1 MSTDVEQ
8 LQYPTTSLTEQL
20 SCPVCTNILQ
30 RPVELSCGVII
41 CSTCCSKWVTV
52 CMAQRL
58 QISCPCCHSHL
69 LDRQS
74 IRPPPPLV
82 LSLLAGVLVYCG
94 KGCGKLVRYDSYDKH
109 VAGNCQ
115 GHYHHQ
121 VDSPSKMTLRD
132 VLARPVPTRGQ
143 VSIHQVIKLTL
154 VNNACTLNRFAYLVY
169 TFPWASLIV
178 SGICWKP
185 PASSWMSRW
194 QKPTLVVALVV
205 VVPSNCTQL
214 LSNSTHPSSLRWRLR
229 RNR

>member
-8 LQYPTTSLTEQL
+8 LQCPTTSLTEQL
-20 SCPVCTNILQ
+20 SCPVCTSVLQ

-41 CSTCCSKWVTV
+41 CSTCCSKWVAV

-58 QISCPCCHSHL
+58 QISCPCCYSHL

-94 KGCGKLVRYDSYDKH
+94 KGCGKLVRHDSYDKH

-121 VDSPSKMTLRD
+121 VDSPSKMTLQD
-132 VLARPVPTRGQ
+132 VLARPVTVPATPAEIRVAGHLMRRMLDSDPNEQVVRVPTRGQ
-143 VSIHQVIKLTL
+143 VSIDAL
-154 VNNACTLNRFAYLVY
+154 YL
-169 TFPWASLIV
+169 
-178 SGICWKP
+178 
-185 PASSWMSRW
+185 SR
-194 QKPTLVVALVV
+194 
-205 VVPSNCTQL
+205 
-214 LSNSTHPSSLRWRLR
+214 
-229 RNR
+229 

>member
-1 MSTDVEQ
+1 MSTHVEQ

-41 CSTCCSKWVTV
+41 CSTCCSKWVAV

-74 IRPPPPLV
+74 IHPPPPLV

-132 VLARPVPTRGQ
+132 VLARPVTVPATPAEIRVAGHLMRRMLDSDPNEQVVRIPTRGQ
-143 VSIHQVIKLTL
+143 VSIDAL
-154 VNNACTLNRFAYLVY
+154 YL
-169 TFPWASLIV
+169 
-178 SGICWKP
+178 
-185 PASSWMSRW
+185 SR
-194 QKPTLVVALVV
+194 
-205 VVPSNCTQL
+205 
-214 LSNSTHPSSLRWRLR
+214 
-229 RNR
+229 